1 MSKATD
7 SGKAFL
13 DSVLAK
19 LPENLRADAEKA
31 FTAPEAA
38 DALTVIGDGVLAR
51 ADYSKK
57 MDDLASKEAVVLE
70 DFERN
75 QTWFEQNKER
85 LGKVETLE
93 ATIARLQGQK
103 PPEDKKPD
111 PPTAPD
117 GYVTRDDL
125 LKIINEREQ
134 GFAGFSGLTNTLS
147 VKHYADFHE
156 VLDMNAVIAHAT
168 KKRLPLLDGYKDL
181 YAEQIKAKADAEEK
195 ARIDKLV
202 EERLTEEKKKLSQP
216 FPLRN
221 QQPSVLDVIEQKGDP
236 SQYTADAAAAEY
248 ERLQAART

>member
-1 MSKATD
+1 MSKAIE

-13 DSVLAK
+13 ASVLAK

-31 FTAPEAA
+31 LTAPEAA

-93 ATIARLQGQK
+93 ETIAKLQGQPPPK
-103 PPEDKKPD
+103 PEEKVVPATGV
-111 PPTAPD
+111 TA
-117 GYVTRDDL
+117 DDVM
-125 LKIINEREQ
+125 KIVNEQAQ
-134 GFAGFSGLTNTLS
+134 GFAGVLGISTTLTA
-147 VKHYADFHE
+147 KHLRDFNE
-156 VLDMNAVIAHAT
+156 VLDMNQVIAHAT
-168 KKRLPLLDGYKDL
+168 KKKVSILDGYKDL
-181 YAEQIKAKADAEEK
+181 FAEQIKAKADAEEK

-202 EERLTEEKKKLSQP
+202 EERLGEEKKKFAGQP

-236 SQYTADAAAAEY
+236 SKYTVDEAVAEY
-248 ERLQAART
+248 ERLQSAKA